1 MCLLTTKTRM
11 SSLMDEHLRENDE
24 PRIFIGVDFAK
35 GYDRS
40 VYFRRDHNGIAQ
52 VSAASVAAQSQYR
65 REWRHHR
72 WNKVGEVGPEFYERL
87 RQLGSAQPGD
97 FADVEHQFEQ
107 SAEGRIRTVID
118 LRRVLLALGLLLTMI
133 AVGLATAMTINQHG
147 PSLVE
152 LSLLAIAVL
161 LAAEQSQ

>member
-1 MCLLTTKTRM
+1 
-11 SSLMDEHLRENDE
+11 MDKPLRENDE
-24 PRIFIGVDFAK
+24 DQIFHQREIPYLTD
-35 GYDRS
+35 YH
-40 VYFRRDHNGIAQ
+40 RRVQDGIAQ
-52 VSAASVAAQSQYR
+52 VSAAAIATEPHYR
-65 REWRHHR
+65 WAGWDH
-72 WNKVGEVGPEFYERL
+72 WGNEVGQGRQEFNPFA
-87 RQLGSAQPGD
+87 RQLCGSESRDRGNVQR
-97 FADVEHQFEQ
+97 QFEQ

>member
-1 MCLLTTKTRM
+1 M
-11 SSLMDEHLRENDE
+11 SNLPNNDE

-35 GYDRS
+35 EYDRS
-40 VYFRRDHNGIAQ
+40 VYFRRDHNGVTQ

-65 REWRHHR
+65 WPGRDSRR
-72 WNKVGEVGPEFYERL
+72 NKVGEVGQELHPFA
-87 RQLGSAQPGD
+87 RQLCGSESRDRGNVQR
-97 FADVEHQFEQ
+97 QFEQ

-133 AVGLATAMTINQHG
+133 AVGLATAMTINRHG

-161 LAAEQSQ
+161 MAAEQSQ